1 MLYLWQIKLLN
12 MITEFFRM
20 FRRRVGVGAILAVLA
35 FGVLACGQSGQ
46 VHEMVL
52 LNTNDSH
59 GSILPVDSIG
69 GMAERAT
76 FIAEVRKQNPYV
88 LLVDAGDIN
97 AGQPVSN
104 MADALPDFV
113 SYNYMKYDVATAG
126 NHEFDKPVD
135 VLLKQ
140 IKEADF
146 PFVISNVE
154 MDGKLLGEEYL
165 VKQVDGIKVGLF
177 GLTTSNTANLSVG
190 AKGLVFKDEVETAR
204 RMVKLLKEKKVDVII
219 GLVHLGFTETT
230 PDFITSRKLAAQVE
244 GIDIL
249 VDGHSHSY
257 IEKPEKVNNTWI
269 ITANQSGRYVGEG
282 KLTVKDGKLIDFNWK
297 PVLIKGFAPDTV
309 LSGMLKPFVEAANR
323 DLQTVVGVA
332 TEEFALFKDGQN
344 RARYEETALGDLVAD
359 ALKWKA
365 TEVLKMPADFGLTNS
380 GGIREGI
387 PAGEITKEEVW
398 TTLPF
403 SNVLEIVAFK
413 GSDVR
418 RLFDFLAT
426 VTPGNGAFAQVSDE
440 VNVVFDRE
448 NKKVVSLKIDGKPI
462 VDTMTYYMATCDY
475 VAAGKD
481 GYDTGLGEI
490 TARENTSQLISEV
503 LADYIK
509 SKGKITPETNGRIKI
524 IK

>member
-1 MLYLWQIKLLN
+1 
-12 MITEFFRM
+12 MITEIFRM
-20 FRRRVGVGAILAVLA
+20 LRRRLAVGAVLAVLA
-35 FGVLACGQSGQ
+35 FGVAACGHTGQ
-46 VHEMVL
+46 VREIVL

-76 FIAEVRKQNPYV
+76 FIQEVRKQNPYV

-104 MADALPDFV
+104 MADALPDIV
-113 SYNYMKYDVATAG
+113 AYNYMKYDAATAG
-126 NHEFDKPVD
+126 NHEFDKPVK

-140 IKEADF
+140 IQEADF

-165 VKQVDGIKVGLF
+165 VKRVDGIKVGLF
-177 GLTTSNTANLSVG
+177 GLTTSYTANLSVG
-190 AKGLVFKDEVETAR
+190 AQDLVFKNEVETAR

-230 PDFITSRKLAAQVE
+230 PDFITSRKLAAQVD

-257 IEKPEKVNNTWI
+257 IEKPEKVNDTWI

-282 KLTVKDGKLIDFNWK
+282 KLTVKDGKLIDFSWK

-309 LSGMLKPFVEAANR
+309 LNRLLEPFVEEANR
-323 DLQTVVGVA
+323 DLKTVIGVA
-332 TEEFALFKDGQN
+332 TEEFILFKNGQN
-344 RARYEETALGDLVAD
+344 VARYNETALGDLVAD

-365 TEVLKMPADFGLTNS
+365 TESLNLPVDFGLTNS
-380 GGIREGI
+380 GGIREGL
-387 PAGEITKEEVW
+387 PAGEITKENIL

-403 SNVLEIVAFK
+403 SNVLEIVALK
-413 GSDVR
+413 GSDIR

-426 VTPGNGAFAQVSDE
+426 VTPGNGAFAQVSKE
-440 VNVVFDRE
+440 VKVVYDRG
-448 NKKVVSLKIDGKPI
+448 NKKVVSLSINDKPI
-462 VDTMTYYMATCDY
+462 VDTVTYYMATCDY

-481 GYDTGLGEI
+481 GYDAGLGGI
-490 TARENTSQLISEV
+490 TQRENTSRLISEV
-503 LADYIK
+503 VVDYIK
-509 SKGKITPETNGRIKI
+509 MKDKITPKTDGRIKI

>member
-1 MLYLWQIKLLN
+1 
-12 MITEFFRM
+12 MITEIFRM
-20 FRRRVGVGAILAVLA
+20 FRRRIGVGVVLAVFALGA
-35 FGVLACGQSGQ
+35 VACGHTGK
-46 VHEMVL
+46 VHEIVL

-76 FIAEVRKQNPYV
+76 FIREVREQNPDV

-97 AGQPVSN
+97 AGQPISN
-104 MADALPDFV
+104 MADALPDIV
-113 SYNYMKYDVATAG
+113 SYNYMKYDAVTAG
-126 NHEFDKPVD
+126 NHEFDKPIN

-140 IKEADF
+140 MKEADF
-146 PFVISNVE
+146 PFVVSNVE
-154 MDGKLLGEEYL
+154 MNGKLLGEEYL

-204 RMVKLLKEKKVDVII
+204 NMVKLLQEKKVDVII

-230 PDFITSRKLAAQVE
+230 PDFITSRKLAAQVD

-269 ITANQSGRYVGEG
+269 VTANQSGRYVGEG
-282 KLTVKDGKLIDFNWK
+282 KLTVKDGKLIDFSWK
-297 PVLIKGFAPDTV
+297 PVLIKGFAPDTA
-309 LSGMLKPFVEAANR
+309 LLRLLEPFVDAANR
-323 DLQTVVGVA
+323 DLNTVVGVA
-332 TEEFALFKDGQN
+332 TDEFALYKDGRN
-344 RARYEETALGDLVAD
+344 TARYGETALGDLIAD
-359 ALKWKA
+359 AFKWK
-365 TEVLKMPADFGLTNS
+365 TVEKLKLPADFGLTNS
-380 GGIREGI
+380 GGIREGF
-387 PAGEITKEEVW
+387 PAGEITKGNIL

-403 SNVLEIVAFK
+403 SNVLEVVALK

-426 VTPGNGAFAQVSDE
+426 VTPGNGAFAQVSKE
-440 VNVVFDRE
+440 VKVEYDRK
-448 NKKVVSLKIDGKPI
+448 NKKVVSLSINNKPV

-481 GYDTGLGEI
+481 GYDAGLGEI
-490 TARENTSQLISEV
+490 TNRENTSLLIAEV
-503 LADYIK
+503 VIDYIK
-509 SKGKITPETNGRIKI
+509 AQGKITPETDGRIKI
-524 IK
+524 VK